1 MRLRAYYISMSSTP
15 NLFRDPMSKTLA
27 IASVGISSLTLLG
40 LTITVGSII
49 KGNIGDGA
57 IIGLLATV
65 VGGITGCVTAVAS
78 RAAPP
83 GKELPTKSSPNE

>member
-1 MRLRAYYISMSSTP
+1 MQTEQNI
-15 NLFRDPMSKTLA
+15 FRDPMSKTLA
-27 IASVGISSLTLLG
+27 IASVGIASLTLLG
-40 LTITVGSII
+40 LTITIGSIL

-78 RAAPP
+78 RAAP
-83 GKELPTKSSPNE
+83 SSKATDPKAAANE

>member
-1 MRLRAYYISMSSTP
+1 MSSTP

-27 IASVGISSLTLLG
+27 IASVGIASLTLLG

-78 RAAPP
+78 RAAPSDKAATMKIP
-83 GKELPTKSSPNE
+83 LNE